1 MFSTRVNK
9 LNPYV
14 PGEQPKDR
22 EYIKLNANEN
32 PYPPSPKV
40 ISEISNFVNSNGI
53 KLALYP
59 DPDSTELLT
68 EIAEHLNKTGG
79 CMNNPQK
86 LKKTITKDIMASE
99 AIKIMNEKKITNI
112 FVIENKKPI
121 GVIHIHDLLNNGV
134 A

>member
-53 KLALYP
+53 FLIN
-59 DPDSTELLT
+59 SFT
-68 EIAEHLNKTGG
+68 NRRG
-79 CMNNPQK
+79 C
-86 LKKTITKDIMASE
+86 DI
-99 AIKIMNEKKITNI
+99 IW
-112 FVIENKKPI
+112 
-121 GVIHIHDLLNNGV
+121 L
-134 A
+134 